1 MKKTARRKIKFQA
14 RHYVIIAFLIVF
26 CAIMAYPVLWSVMT
40 SFKTHGDIMTN
51 KTSFFPKQFTIEGY
65 RVAFTKAPVAKWFI
79 NSVITTVLTTLATI
93 FTGTLIGYIFAKFD
107 FKFKDQIFLILII
120 TTMVPAIVTMIPRYL
135 IIQKIGLFNT
145 LGAIII
151 PRLVT
156 PFSIFLSRQFISD
169 IPDSLCQA
177 ALIEGAGPFKIYKDI
192 ILPNLGPLIGSITI
206 FTAMSVWNDYLN
218 PLIMLNDMDKMTL
231 PLGLIIFDGQR
242 NANMAATMAM
252 ANVVMTPMVILFLAL
267 QKSFIKGM
275 AASGLK

>member
-1 MKKTARRKIKFQA
+1 MKTKVKRKNRLSAGQYI
-14 RHYVIIAFLIVF
+14 IIAFLIVF
-26 CAIMAYPVLWSVMT
+26 CLIMAYPVLWSVMT
-40 SFKTHGDIMTN
+40 SFKTHADIMTN
-51 KTSFFPKQFTIEGY
+51 KTSFFPKKFTVEGY
-65 RVAFTKAPVAKWFI
+65 KVAFAKAPVARWFA
-79 NSVITTVLTTLATI
+79 NSVITTGITTLATI

-107 FKFKDQIFLILII
+107 FKFKNQIFLLLMI

-192 ILPNLGPLIGSITI
+192 ILPNLGPLIGSIII

-218 PLIMLNDMDKMTL
+218 PLIMLNDMEKMTL

-252 ANVVMTPMVILFLAL
+252 ANMVMMPMVVLFLFL